1 MNKDSKMR
9 RVEDSRLH
17 SLYNSFS
24 EATALYANT
33 AAPFQAKPILIP
45 TGAAPSGA
53 MGAMQINPVAAMQP
67 YQQHVPVMAGNAQM
81 DEAWKRAGAVADAQ
95 RQLLQLQYHMSQNA
109 MNIQQHH
116 QQQQQQQQAA
126 LNGGFYHSAPVTPTN
141 KVGIVHP
148 VAATLKPT
156 TASAFHSVPTAL
168 GSAARTPLSASVAST
183 PRHAPPSLFS
193 PSIPTAQLTPHLLD
207 MSFASPPM
215 IHMRP
220 AYDPHFSFPAAPA
233 MASIPASPA
242 ALPAHTLLTPL
253 RPAAHMA
260 YGSPGMLHPA
270 LGGMPP
276 PPPQPMY
283 VFRQ

>member
-1 MNKDSKMR
+1 MR

-17 SLYNSFS
+17 NLFNNFS

-45 TGAAPSGA
+45 TGATPTGP
-53 MGAMQINPVAAMQP
+53 MGAMHINPMAAQPAAMQP
-67 YQQHVPVMAGNAQM
+67 YQQHGPVMAGNAQM

-109 MNIQQHH
+109 IHIQQHH
-116 QQQQQQQQAA
+116 QQQHQQQAA
-126 LNGGFYHSAPVTPTN
+126 VNAGFFHSAPVTPTN
-141 KVGIVHP
+141 KAGITHP
-148 VAATLKPT
+148 VAAPLKPA
-156 TASAFHSVPTAL
+156 TASAFHSVPAGL
-168 GSAARTPLSASVAST
+168 GSAARTPLSASAAST

-193 PSIPTAQLTPHLLD
+193 PSIPTAQPPPHLLD

-215 IHMRP
+215 LHMRP
-220 AYDPHFSFPAAPA
+220 AYDPHFSFPSAPP
-233 MASIPASPA
+233 MASMPASPA
-242 ALPAHTLLTPL
+242 ALPAHTLMTPL

-276 PPPQPMY
+276 PPPPMY